1 MDIASASSLG
11 SEINCS
17 TVKYSATYGKH
28 RSSSKNGGDPI
39 YEKPTQCIWFS
50 TISEAIISMGERPI
64 MH

>member
-11 SEINCS
+11 SEINYS
-17 TVKYSATYGKH
+17 TVKYSSTYGNH
-28 RSSSKNGGDPI
+28 RSSSKNGGNPV

-50 TISEAIISMGERPI
+50 TTSEPIISMGQRPI